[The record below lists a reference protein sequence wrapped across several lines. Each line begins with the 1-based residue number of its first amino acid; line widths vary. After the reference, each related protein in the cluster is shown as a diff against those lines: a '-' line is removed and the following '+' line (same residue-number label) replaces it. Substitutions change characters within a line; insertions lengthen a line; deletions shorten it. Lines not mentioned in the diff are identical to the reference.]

1 MGLPIVQLQ
10 WTPCW
15 SWRKILLMQLCLYK
29 LHGSYLPPQLLHL
42 CHLLPLI
49 LAPGMDPLLKHLIAV
64 PCHSWSS
71 YRCILMSSNHQRLL
85 SPPPYVGAVI
95 SLPFLFMSFFIHLVP
110 EPWDWLEWVPSARN
124 SVPLKQIADLTLLK
138 YVWTICFSWHLP
150 PIKFGSRVH
159 FFWTFF
165 PSPCLSSHL
174 LLPT

>member
-42 CHLLPLI
+42 CHLLHLI

-64 PCHSWSS
+64 PCHFWSS

-95 SLPFLFMSFFIHLVP
+95 SLPFLFMSFFHSPGAKALGLA
-110 EPWDWLEWVPSARN
+110 WMS
-124 SVPLKQIADLTLLK
+124 PLCQ
-138 YVWTICFSWHLP
+138 
-150 PIKFGSRVH
+150 KFGPFETNCRSD
-159 FFWTFF
+159 
-165 PSPCLSSHL
+165 SPKVCLDHL
-174 LLPT
+174 FLLAFTTHQIWF